1 VYLEVL
7 EIAKLK
13 RKREK
18 ITLATTKQKE
28 MWKIVGEIEN
38 KDVNDRS
45 NVLQTLDFEN
55 NKVSQWEKLTKYI
68 NSL

>member
-7 EIAKLK
+7 ELAKLK